1 MITNYKTVLTV
12 VRKSNEQRKSER
24 TPGIDI
30 KGKWLRNFGFEVGDK
45 VVVIAEQNKLL
56 ITKSDN

>member
-1 MITNYKTVLTV
+1 MSANYETVLTV

-30 KGKWLRNFGFEVGDK
+30 KGKWLRSYGFDTGDK
-45 VVVIAEQNKLL
+45 IVVTAEQNKLL
-56 ITKSDN
+56 ITKLER

>member
-1 MITNYKTVLTV
+1 MIPDHKTTLTV
-12 VRKSNEQRKSER
+12 IRKSNEQQKSER

-45 VVVIAEQNKLL
+45 VTVIAEQNKLL
-56 ITKSDN
+56 ITKADN

>member
-1 MITNYKTVLTV
+1 MIATYKTALTV
-12 VRKSNEQRKSER
+12 TRKSHEQQKSER

-30 KGKWLRNFGFEVGDK
+30 KGKWLRNYGFEVGAR
-45 VVVIAEQNKLL
+45 VVFTAEQNKLL

>member
-1 MITNYKTVLTV
+1 MIANYKTALTV
-12 VRKSNEQRKSER
+12 TRKSHEQQKSER

-30 KGKWLRNFGFEVGDK
+30 KGKWLRNFGFEVGDR
-45 VVVIAEQNKLL
+45 VIVIAEQNKLL

>member
-1 MITNYKTVLTV
+1 MIASYKTALTV
-12 VRKSNEQRKSER
+12 TRKSHEQQKSER

-30 KGKWLRNFGFEVGDK
+30 KGKWLRNYGFEVGAR
-45 VVVIAEQNKLL
+45 VVFTAEQNKLL